1 MAPASSDQFGAKAP
15 GDAHQDFLLLDRS
28 LILEL
33 IPAAAIVYR
42 RTDDRIL
49 SANEK
54 FFDLT
59 AYQPEALNELSL
71 LSLIPGNPDTNPTG
85 DQSRPVRLQIA
96 SGDLILATLRILPLS
111 LTNQVVVL
119 TFSPPNSEFEIRRDL
134 LEQEYRFDNFSL
146 LTTLGCQNNAQA
158 VFQTAEQILQ
168 RMLNP
173 KLILSYRLKP
183 RDKNNLKRN
192 ESPSHF
198 AVAFPDEIPLSML
211 GNTPSMQL
219 WKLTREPQ
227 NLLHETA
234 LMEGYHYLLTLPLSN
249 NGTPQ
254 GLLVAAGEPP
264 YPDDDTLRYLAL
276 MSAHAASAIQGLNS
290 LESAQRTLT
299 NIRHVV
305 QIQHAIT
312 DNLEEGVIILTPDL
326 RIAEM
331 NPAAEFLLG
340 YASKEVFRQKADMV
354 LIGNETLS
362 TLYKS
367 AQEGISTLVGNN
379 FSLNN
384 RSGGSFMA
392 QVLCIPV
399 VEKEKVRS
407 IVLILRDVSQT
418 EQIRAHSQQLEQR
431 AFLGEVSAIF
441 AHEVKNPINSISTGL
456 QLMGMMMKPE
466 DPHFDL
472 VSRLQ
477 NDCLRLTHL
486 MDSTLTFSKPV
497 EYNFAP
503 LDLASLIN
511 SILDRWAPRMVR
523 LNISYNLEQQPA
535 NPMVL
540 ADARA
545 IEQVFVNLIS
555 NAIQAMENEGGSLN
569 IKIHPVVPE
578 TNPPQ
583 YEVIVADSGPGIPEE
598 LVTHIFEPFLTTKSR
613 GTGLGLAISRRI
625 ITAHKGNIFVESF
638 PGGTMFHV
646 LLLKAL

>member
-1 MAPASSDQFGAKAP
+1 MVPAPLDQHGTKSPADSHK
-15 GDAHQDFLLLDRS
+15 DFTLLDRS

-33 IPAAAIVYR
+33 IPAAALVYR
-42 RTDDRIL
+42 RTDDKIL
-49 SANEK
+49 SANRK

-59 AYQPEALNELSL
+59 AFTPDALQELSL
-71 LSLIPGNPDTNPTG
+71 FSLIPGDPDTNPTG

-96 SGDLILATLRILPLS
+96 TGDLILATMRILPIS

-119 TFSPPNSEFEIRRDL
+119 TFSPPDSEFEIRRDL

-146 LTTLGCQNNAQA
+146 LTTLGSQNSSQA
-158 VFQTAEQILQ
+158 VFQTASQILH

-173 KLILSYRLKP
+173 RLIVSYHVNP
-183 RDKNNLKRN
+183 RNHRQLQRN
-192 ESPSHF
+192 YSSTLIE
-198 AVAFPDEIPLSML
+198 AFPANLDVELLDHM
-211 GNTPSMQL
+211 PSLQL

-227 NLLHETA
+227 NELQETA
-234 LMEGYHYLLTLPLSN
+234 LMEGFHYLLTLPLLHN
-249 NGTPQ
+249 NSLQ
-254 GLLVAAGEPP
+254 GLILAAGETP
-264 YPDDDTLRYLAL
+264 YPDDDTLRYLTL

-340 YASKEVFRQKADMV
+340 YASKEVFRQKAEMV

-367 AQEGISTLVGNN
+367 AQQGISTLVGNN

-399 VEKEKVRS
+399 VEKDIVRS

-456 QLMGMMMKPE
+456 QLMGLTMQS
-466 DPHFDL
+466 DNPHSDL

-511 SILDRWAPRMVR
+511 SILERWAPRMVR
-523 LNISYNLEQQPA
+523 LNISYNVEQQPA

-569 IKIHPVVPE
+569 IKIHPVSPE

-583 YEVIVADSGPGIPEE
+583 YEIIVADSGPGIPEDIIKH
-598 LVTHIFEPFLTTKSR
+598 VFEPFLTTKAK

-625 ITAHKGNIFVESF
+625 VTAHRGNIFVESF

-646 LLLKAL
+646 LLLKAT

>member
-1 MAPASSDQFGAKAP
+1 MVPVSLDQQNKKSP
-15 GDAHQDFLLLDRS
+15 GESHQDFSLLDRS

-33 IPAAAIVYR
+33 IPAAALVYR
-42 RTDDRIL
+42 RTDDQIL
-49 SANEK
+49 SANRK

-59 AYQPEALNELSL
+59 AFSL
-71 LSLIPGNPDTNPTG
+71 DTLKESSLHTLIPGDPDTNPTG
-85 DQSRPVRLQIA
+85 EQSRPVRLQIA
-96 SGDLILATLRILPLS
+96 SGDLILANMRILPIS

-119 TFSPPNSEFEIRRDL
+119 TFSPPDSEFEIRRDL

-146 LTTLGCQNNAQA
+146 LTTLGSQNSSQA
-158 VFQTAEQILQ
+158 VFQTASQILQ
-168 RMLNP
+168 RMLSP
-173 KLILSYRLKP
+173 GLILAYRINP
-183 RDKNNLKRN
+183 RDENQLQLLSATAQT
-192 ESPSHF
+192 E
-198 AVAFPDEIPLSML
+198 AFPSTLDIGLLES
-211 GNTPSMQL
+211 TPSLHL
-219 WKLTREPQ
+219 WKLQREPQ
-227 NLLHETA
+227 NQLQEIA
-234 LMEGYHYLLTLPLSN
+234 LMEGYHYLLTLPLLHN
-249 NGTPQ
+249 NSPQ
-254 GLLVAAGEPP
+254 GLMLAAGETP

-290 LESAQRTLT
+290 LESAQRTLN

-340 YASKEVFRQKADMV
+340 YSGKEVFRQKAEMV

-367 AQEGISTLVGNN
+367 AQQGISTLVGNN

-399 VEKEKVRS
+399 VEKDKVRS
-407 IVLILRDVSQT
+407 IVLILRDISQT

-456 QLMGMMMKPE
+456 QLMGLTMKPD
-466 DPHFDL
+466 DPHADL
-472 VSRLQ
+472 ISRLQ

-486 MDSTLTFSKPV
+486 MDSTLTFSKPM

-511 SILDRWAPRMVR
+511 SILDRWAPRMYR

-535 NPMVL
+535 KPMVL

-555 NAIQAMENEGGSLN
+555 NAIQAMETDGGSLN
-569 IKIHPVVPE
+569 IKIHPVSPE
-578 TNPPQ
+578 ANPPQ
-583 YEVIVADSGPGIPEE
+583 YEIIVADSGPGIPED
-598 LVTHIFEPFLTTKSR
+598 LIKHVFEPFLTTKAK

-625 ITAHKGNIFVESF
+625 VTAHKGNIFVESF

-646 LLLKAL
+646 LLLKAT

>member
-1 MAPASSDQFGAKAP
+1 MVPVSLDQYSTKPP
-15 GDAHQDFLLLDRS
+15 GDSHPDFSLLDRS

-33 IPAAAIVYR
+33 IPAAALVYR

-49 SANEK
+49 SANRK

-59 AYQPEALNELSL
+59 GFTASVLAELSL
-71 LSLIPGNPDTNPTG
+71 RTLIPGDPDTNPTG
-85 DQSRPVRLQIA
+85 EQSRPVRLQIA
-96 SGDLILATLRILPLS
+96 SGDLILATMRILS
-111 LTNQVVVL
+111 ISVTNQVVVL
-119 TFSPPNSEFEIRRDL
+119 SFSPPGSETEIRRDL

-146 LTTLGCQNNAQA
+146 LTTLGNQNSSQA
-158 VFQTAEQILQ
+158 VLQTATQILQ
-168 RMLNP
+168 RMLSP
-173 KLILSYRLKP
+173 KLIISYRVNP
-183 RDKNNLKRN
+183 RN
-192 ESPSHF
+192 EKQLQLHAASSHNE
-198 AVAFPDEIPLSML
+198 AFPSVLELEML
-211 GNTPSMQL
+211 EGLPAVQL
-219 WKLTREPQ
+219 WKLTRPPQ
-227 NLLHETA
+227 NTLQEIA
-234 LMEGYHYLLTLPLSN
+234 LMEGYHYLLTLPLCHN
-249 NGTPQ
+249 NSAQ
-254 GLLVAAGEPP
+254 GLMLAAGETP
-264 YPDDDTLRYLAL
+264 YPDDDTLRYLTL
-276 MSAHAASAIQGLNS
+276 MSAHAASSIQGLNS

-340 YASKEVFRQKADMV
+340 YASKEVFRQKAEMV

-362 TLYKS
+362 TLYNS
-367 AQEGISTLVGNN
+367 AREGFSTLVGNN
-379 FSLNN
+379 LSLNH

-456 QLMGMMMKPE
+456 QLMGLTMKPD
-466 DPHFDL
+466 DPHADL

-497 EYNFAP
+497 EYNLAP

-511 SILDRWAPRMVR
+511 SILERWAPRMYH
-523 LNISYNLEQQPA
+523 LNISYNLEQQPDK
-535 NPMVL
+535 PMVM

-555 NAIQAMENEGGSLN
+555 NAIQAMESEGGSLN
-569 IKIHPVVPE
+569 IKIHPVSPE

-583 YEVIVADSGPGIPEE
+583 YEIIVADSGAGIPEDIIK
-598 LVTHIFEPFLTTKSR
+598 HIFEPFLTTKAK

-625 ITAHKGNIFVESF
+625 VTAHKGNIYVESF

-646 LLLKAL
+646 LLLKAK

>member
-1 MAPASSDQFGAKAP
+1 MVPASLDQQNKKSP
-15 GDAHQDFLLLDRS
+15 GDSHQDFSLLDRS

-33 IPAAAIVYR
+33 IPAAALVYR
-42 RTDDRIL
+42 RTDDQIL
-49 SANEK
+49 SANRK

-59 AYQPEALNELSL
+59 AFTLDALQELSL
-71 LSLIPGNPDTNPTG
+71 NTLIPGDPDTNPTG
-85 DQSRPVRLQIA
+85 EQSRPVRLQIA
-96 SGDLILATLRILPLS
+96 SGDLILANMRILPIS

-119 TFSPPNSEFEIRRDL
+119 TFSPPDSEFEIRRDL

-146 LTTLGCQNNAQA
+146 LTTLGSQNSSQA
-158 VFQTAEQILQ
+158 VFQTASQILQ
-168 RMLNP
+168 RMLSP
-173 KLILSYRLKP
+173 RLILAYRVNP
-183 RDKNNLKRN
+183 RDEKQLQLLSASAQT
-192 ESPSHF
+192 E
-198 AVAFPDEIPLSML
+198 AFPSTLDIGLLES
-211 GNTPSMQL
+211 TPSLHL
-219 WKLTREPQ
+219 WKLQREPQ
-227 NLLHETA
+227 NQLQEIA
-234 LMEGYHYLLTLPLSN
+234 LMEGYHYLLTLPLLHN
-249 NGTPQ
+249 NSPQ
-254 GLLVAAGEPP
+254 GLMLAASETP

-290 LESAQRTLT
+290 LESAQRTLN

-340 YASKEVFRQKADMV
+340 YSGKEVFRQKAEMV

-367 AQEGISTLVGNN
+367 AQQGISTLVGNN

-399 VEKEKVRS
+399 VEKDKVRS
-407 IVLILRDVSQT
+407 IVLILRDISQT

-456 QLMGMMMKPE
+456 QLMGLTMKPD
-466 DPHFDL
+466 DPHADL
-472 VSRLQ
+472 ISRLQ

-511 SILDRWAPRMVR
+511 SILERWAPRMYR

-540 ADARA
+540 ADGRA

-555 NAIQAMENEGGSLN
+555 NAIQAMETDGGSLN
-569 IKIHPVVPE
+569 IKIHPVSPE

-583 YEVIVADSGPGIPEE
+583 YEIIVADSGPGIPED
-598 LVTHIFEPFLTTKSR
+598 LIKHVFEPFLTTKAK

-625 ITAHKGNIFVESF
+625 ITAHKGNIYVESF

-646 LLLKAL
+646 LLLKAT

>member
-1 MAPASSDQFGAKAP
+1 MVSVSLDQQNTKTP
-15 GDAHQDFLLLDRS
+15 GDSHQDFSLLERS

-33 IPAAAIVYR
+33 IPAAALVYR
-42 RTDDRIL
+42 RTDDQIL
-49 SANEK
+49 SANRK

-59 AYQPEALNELSL
+59 AFTLDALQDLSL
-71 LSLIPGNPDTNPTG
+71 NTLIPGDPDTNPTG
-85 DQSRPVRLQIA
+85 EQSRPVRLQIA
-96 SGDLILATLRILPLS
+96 SGDLILANMRILSIS

-119 TFSPPNSEFEIRRDL
+119 TFSPPDSEFEIRRDL

-146 LTTLGCQNNAQA
+146 LTTLGSQNSSQA
-158 VFQTAEQILQ
+158 VFETASQILQ
-168 RMLNP
+168 RMLSP
-173 KLILSYRLKP
+173 GLILAYRINP
-183 RDKNNLKRN
+183 RDEKQLQLL
-192 ESPSHF
+192 SPSPQPE
-198 AVAFPDEIPLSML
+198 AFPSTLDIGLLES
-211 GNTPSMQL
+211 TPSLNL
-219 WKLTREPQ
+219 WKLKREPQ
-227 NLLHETA
+227 NQLQEIA
-234 LMEGYHYLLTLPLSN
+234 LMEGYHYLLTLPLLHN
-249 NGTPQ
+249 NSPQ
-254 GLLVAAGEPP
+254 GLMLAAGESP

-290 LESAQRTLT
+290 LESAQRTLN

-326 RIAEM
+326 CIAEM

-340 YASKEVFRQKADMV
+340 YASKEVFRQKAEMV

-367 AQEGISTLVGNN
+367 AQQGISTLVGNN
-379 FSLNN
+379 FRLNN
-384 RSGGSFMA
+384 RSGDSFMA

-407 IVLILRDVSQT
+407 IVLILRDISQT

-456 QLMGMMMKPE
+456 QLMGLTMKPD
-466 DPHFDL
+466 DPHANL
-472 VSRLQ
+472 VTRLQ

-503 LDLASLIN
+503 VDLASLIN
-511 SILDRWAPRMVR
+511 SILERWAPRMYR
-523 LNISYNLEQQPA
+523 LNISYNLEQQPVK
-535 NPMVL
+535 PMVL

-555 NAIQAMENEGGSLN
+555 NALQAMETDGGSLN
-569 IKIHPVVPE
+569 IKIHPVSPE
-578 TNPPQ
+578 ANPPQ
-583 YEVIVADSGPGIPEE
+583 YEIIVADSGPGIPED
-598 LVTHIFEPFLTTKSR
+598 LIKHVFEPFLTTKAK

-625 ITAHKGNIFVESF
+625 ITAHKGNIYVESF

-646 LLLKAL
+646 LLLKAT

>member
-1 MAPASSDQFGAKAP
+1 MVPVSSDQYSPKSP
-15 GDAHQDFLLLDRS
+15 GDSHQDFTLLDRS
-28 LILEL
+28 LILEM
-33 IPAAAIVYR
+33 IPAAALVYR
-42 RTDDRIL
+42 RTNDKIL
-49 SANEK
+49 SANRK
-54 FFDLT
+54 FFELT
-59 AYQPEALNELSL
+59 SHTLGSLKELSL
-71 LSLIPGNPDTNPTG
+71 HSLIPGDPDTNPTG
-85 DQSRPVRLQIA
+85 EQSRPVRLQIA
-96 SGDLILATLRILPLS
+96 SGDLILATMRILPIS

-119 TFSPPNSEFEIRRDL
+119 TFSPPDSEFEIRRDL
-134 LEQEYRFDNFSL
+134 LEQEYRFDNYSL
-146 LTTLGCQNNAQA
+146 LTTLGSQNSSQA
-158 VFQTAEQILQ
+158 VFQTANQILL

-173 KLILSYRLKP
+173 KLILSYRLDP
-183 RDKNNLKRN
+183 RN
-192 ESPSHF
+192 EKQLQRNNSTTL
-198 AVAFPDEIPLSML
+198 AEAFPASLDVEPLANMHSL
-211 GNTPSMQL
+211 QL

-227 NLLHETA
+227 NSLQETA
-234 LMEGYHYLLTLPLSN
+234 LMQGYHYLLTLPFLH
-249 NGTPQ
+249 NGALQ
-254 GLLVAAGEPP
+254 GLMLAAGEAP

-340 YASKEVFRQKADMV
+340 YASKEVFRQKAEMV

-367 AQEGISTLVGNN
+367 AQQGISTLVGNN
-379 FSLNN
+379 LSLNN

-399 VEKEKVRS
+399 VEKDKVRS

-456 QLMGMMMKPE
+456 QLMGLTMSPD
-466 DPHFDL
+466 DPNADL

-503 LDLASLIN
+503 VELAILIN
-511 SILDRWAPRMVR
+511 SILERWAPRMYR
-523 LNISYNLEQQPA
+523 LNISYNLEQQPT
-535 NPMVL
+535 NPLVL

-555 NAIQAMENEGGSLN
+555 NAIQAMENDGGSLN
-569 IKIHPVVPE
+569 IKIHPVSPE

-583 YEVIVADSGPGIPEE
+583 YEIIVADSGPGIPEDIIKH
-598 LVTHIFEPFLTTKSR
+598 VFEPFLTTKAK

-625 ITAHKGNIFVESF
+625 VTAHKGNIYVESF

-646 LLLKAL
+646 LLLKAI

>member
-1 MAPASSDQFGAKAP
+1 MVPASLDQQSTKSP
-15 GDAHQDFLLLDRS
+15 GDSHPDFSLLDRS

-33 IPAAAIVYR
+33 IPAAALVYR
-42 RTDDRIL
+42 RTDDQIL
-49 SANEK
+49 SANRK

-59 AYQPEALNELSL
+59 AFTHDTLKELSL
-71 LSLIPGNPDTNPTG
+71 NTLIPGDPDTNPTG
-85 DQSRPVRLQIA
+85 EQSRPVRLQIA
-96 SGDLILATLRILPLS
+96 SGDLILANMRILPIS

-119 TFSPPNSEFEIRRDL
+119 TFSPPDSEFEIRRDL

-146 LTTLGCQNNAQA
+146 LTTLGSQNSSQA
-158 VFQTAEQILQ
+158 VFQTASQILQ
-168 RMLNP
+168 RMLSP
-173 KLILSYRLKP
+173 KLILAYRLNP
-183 RDKNNLKRN
+183 RNDKQLQLLSA
-192 ESPSHF
+192 SPQTE
-198 AVAFPDEIPLSML
+198 AFPANLEVELIE
-211 GNTPSMQL
+211 NTPSLHL
-219 WKLTREPQ
+219 WKLQREPQ
-227 NLLHETA
+227 NQLQEIA
-234 LMEGYHYLLTLPLSN
+234 LMQGYHYLLTLPLLHN
-249 NGTPQ
+249 NSPQ
-254 GLLVAAGEPP
+254 GLMLAAGETP

-276 MSAHAASAIQGLNS
+276 MSAHTASAIQGLNS
-290 LESAQRTLT
+290 LESAQRTLN

-367 AQEGISTLVGNN
+367 AQQGISTLVGNN

-407 IVLILRDVSQT
+407 IVLILRDISQT

-456 QLMGMMMKPE
+456 QLMSLTME
-466 DPHFDL
+466 SDDPHADL

-511 SILDRWAPRMVR
+511 SILERWAPRMVR
-523 LNISYNLEQQPA
+523 LNISYNLEQQPEK
-535 NPMVL
+535 PMVM
-540 ADARA
+540 ADPRA

-569 IKIHPVVPE
+569 IKIHAAQPE

-583 YEVIVADSGPGIPEE
+583 YEIIVADSGPGIPED
-598 LVTHIFEPFLTTKSR
+598 LIKHVFEPFLTTKAN

-625 ITAHKGNIFVESF
+625 VTAHKGNIYVESF

-646 LLLKAL
+646 LLLKAT

>member
-1 MAPASSDQFGAKAP
+1 MVPASLDQHTPKSP
-15 GDAHQDFLLLDRS
+15 GDSHQDFTLLDRS

-33 IPAAAIVYR
+33 IPAAALVYR
-42 RTDDRIL
+42 RTDDKIL
-49 SANEK
+49 SANRK
-54 FFDLT
+54 FYDLT
-59 AYQPEALNELSL
+59 AFTADTLKEISL
-71 LSLIPGNPDTNPTG
+71 YTLIPGDPDTNPTG

-96 SGDLILATLRILPLS
+96 SGDLILATMRILSIS

-119 TFSPPNSEFEIRRDL
+119 TFSPPDSEFEIRRDL

-146 LTTLGCQNNAQA
+146 LTTLGSQNSSQA
-158 VFQTAEQILQ
+158 VFQTANQILQ

-173 KLILSYRLKP
+173 KLIISYRVNP
-183 RDKNNLKRN
+183 RDEKQLQRN
-192 ESPSHF
+192 SSSSQ
-198 AVAFPDEIPLSML
+198 ADAFPDKLDIGLLENMSTL
-211 GNTPSMQL
+211 QL

-227 NLLHETA
+227 NVLQESA
-234 LMEGYHYLLTLPLSN
+234 LMEGYHYLLTLPLLHN
-249 NGTPQ
+249 NSPQ
-254 GLLVAAGEPP
+254 GLLVAAGEAP

-362 TLYKS
+362 ALYKS
-367 AQEGISTLVGNN
+367 AQQGISTLVGNN

-456 QLMGMMMKPE
+456 QLMGLTMKPD
-466 DPHFDL
+466 DPHADL

-486 MDSTLTFSKPV
+486 MDSTLTFPNQS
-497 EYNFAP
+497 NT
-503 LDLASLIN
+503 
-511 SILDRWAPRMVR
+511 ILLR
-523 LNISYNLEQQPA
+523 LTS
-535 NPMVL
+535 
-540 ADARA
+540 
-545 IEQVFVNLIS
+545 
-555 NAIQAMENEGGSLN
+555 QA
-569 IKIHPVVPE
+569 
-578 TNPPQ
+578 
-583 YEVIVADSGPGIPEE
+583 
-598 LVTHIFEPFLTTKSR
+598 
-613 GTGLGLAISRRI
+613 
-625 ITAHKGNIFVESF
+625 
-638 PGGTMFHV
+638 
-646 LLLKAL
+646 

>member
-1 MAPASSDQFGAKAP
+1 
-15 GDAHQDFLLLDRS
+15 
-28 LILEL
+28 
-33 IPAAAIVYR
+33 
-42 RTDDRIL
+42 
-49 SANEK
+49 
-54 FFDLT
+54 
-59 AYQPEALNELSL
+59 
-71 LSLIPGNPDTNPTG
+71 
-85 DQSRPVRLQIA
+85 
-96 SGDLILATLRILPLS
+96 
-111 LTNQVVVL
+111 
-119 TFSPPNSEFEIRRDL
+119 
-134 LEQEYRFDNFSL
+134 
-146 LTTLGCQNNAQA
+146 
-158 VFQTAEQILQ
+158 
-168 RMLNP
+168 MLNP

-198 AVAFPDEIPLSML
+198 AVAFPEEIALDML

-456 QLMGMMMKPE
+456 QLMGMNCKPE

>member
-1 MAPASSDQFGAKAP
+1 MVPVSLDQFGARPP
-15 GDAHQDFLLLDRS
+15 GDSHQDFTLLDRS
-28 LILEL
+28 LILDL
-33 IPAAAIVYR
+33 IPAAALVYR
-42 RTDDRIL
+42 RTDDQIL
-49 SANEK
+49 SANRK

-59 AYQPEALNELSL
+59 GFSFDALRELSL
-71 LSLIPGNPDTNPTG
+71 NTLIPGDPDTNPTG

-96 SGDLILATLRILPLS
+96 SGDLILATMRILSIS

-119 TFSPPNSEFEIRRDL
+119 SFSPPGSELEIRRDL

-146 LTTLGCQNNAQA
+146 LTTLGSQNSSQA
-158 VFQTAEQILQ
+158 VFQTASQILQ
-168 RMLNP
+168 RMLSP
-173 KLILSYRLKP
+173 RLIASYRVNP
-183 RDKNNLKRN
+183 RNDQQLQLFAP
-192 ESPSHF
+192 SPQ
-198 AVAFPDEIPLSML
+198 AEVFPATLETKLLENMPGL
-211 GNTPSMQL
+211 QL
-219 WKLTREPQ
+219 WKLPREAQ
-227 NLLHETA
+227 NPLQEIA
-234 LMEGYHYLLTLPLSN
+234 LMEGYHYLLTLPFLHNSSV
-249 NGTPQ
+249 Q
-254 GLLVAAGEPP
+254 GLMLAAGETPF
-264 YPDDDTLRYLAL
+264 PDDETLRYLAL

-367 AQEGISTLVGNN
+367 AQQGISTLVGNN

-456 QLMGMMMKPE
+456 QLMGLTMKPD
-466 DPHFDL
+466 DPHADL

-477 NDCLRLTHL
+477 NDCLRLTRL

-497 EYNFAP
+497 EYNFVP

-511 SILDRWAPRMVR
+511 SILDRWAPRMYR
-523 LNISYNLEQQPA
+523 LNISYNLEQQPEK
-535 NPMVL
+535 PMVM
-540 ADARA
+540 ADPRA

-555 NAIQAMENEGGSLN
+555 NAIQAMETEGGSLN
-569 IKIHPVVPE
+569 IKIHPAQPE

-583 YEVIVADSGPGIPEE
+583 YEIIVADSGPGIPED
-598 LVTHIFEPFLTTKSR
+598 LIKHVFEPFLTTKAK

-625 ITAHKGNIFVESF
+625 VTAHKGNIYVESF

-646 LLLKAL
+646 LLLKAI

>member
-1 MAPASSDQFGAKAP
+1 MVPVTLDQHGSRSSADS
-15 GDAHQDFLLLDRS
+15 HQDFALLDRS

-33 IPAAAIVYR
+33 IPAAALVYR
-42 RTDDRIL
+42 RTDNKIL
-49 SANEK
+49 SANRK

-59 AYQPEALNELSL
+59 SYTFDALRELSL
-71 LSLIPGNPDTNPTG
+71 FSLIPGDPDTNPTG

-96 SGDLILATLRILPLS
+96 SGDLILATMRILPIS

-119 TFSPPNSEFEIRRDL
+119 TFSPPDSELEIRRDL

-146 LTTLGCQNNAQA
+146 LTTLGNQNSSQA
-158 VFQTAEQILQ
+158 VFQTANQIMQ

-173 KLILSYRLKP
+173 KLILSYRLNP
-183 RDKNNLKRN
+183 RDELQLQRN
-192 ESPSHF
+192 ASSPL
-198 AVAFPDEIPLSML
+198 AEAFPATLEIGLL
-211 GNTPSMQL
+211 ERLPSLQL

-227 NLLHETA
+227 NALQETA
-234 LMEGYHYLLTLPLSN
+234 LMEGYHYLLTLPLN
-249 NGTPQ
+249 HNGSPQ
-254 GLLVAAGEPP
+254 GLMIAAGEAP
-264 YPDDDTLRYLAL
+264 YPDDETLRYLAL

-362 TLYKS
+362 ALYKS
-367 AQEGISTLVGNN
+367 AQQGISTLVGNN
-379 FSLNN
+379 LSLNN

-399 VEKEKVRS
+399 VEKDKVRS

-418 EQIRAHSQQLEQR
+418 EQIRAHTQQLEQR

-456 QLMGMMMKPE
+456 QLMGLTMQPD
-466 DPHFDL
+466 DPHAGL

-511 SILDRWAPRMVR
+511 SILERWAPRMVR

-555 NAIQAMENEGGSLN
+555 NAIQAMENDGGSLN
-569 IKIHPVVPE
+569 IKIHPVSPE
-578 TNPPQ
+578 TDPPQ
-583 YEVIVADSGPGIPEE
+583 YEIIVADSGPGIPDDI
-598 LVTHIFEPFLTTKSR
+598 VQHVFEPFLTTKAK

-625 ITAHKGNIFVESF
+625 VTAHKGNIFVESF

-646 LLLKAL
+646 FLLKAI

>member
-1 MAPASSDQFGAKAP
+1 MVPAALDQHNSRSQ
-15 GDAHQDFLLLDRS
+15 GDSHQDFTLLDRS
-28 LILEL
+28 LILEML
-33 IPAAAIVYR
+33 PAAALVYR
-42 RTDDRIL
+42 RTDDKIL
-49 SANEK
+49 SANRK

-59 AYQPEALNELSL
+59 AYTLDILKELSL
-71 LSLIPGNPDTNPTG
+71 YSLIPGDPDTNPTG

-96 SGDLILATLRILPLS
+96 SGDLILATMRILPIS

-119 TFSPPNSEFEIRRDL
+119 TFSPPDSELEIRRDL

-146 LTTLGCQNNAQA
+146 LTTLGSQNSSQA
-158 VFQTAEQILQ
+158 VFQTANQIMQ

-173 KLILSYRLKP
+173 KLILSYRINP
-183 RDKNNLKRN
+183 RDEKKLQRNNA
-192 ESPSHF
+192 SPLTE
-198 AVAFPDEIPLSML
+198 AFPASLEIDLLENLPALH
-211 GNTPSMQL
+211 L

-227 NLLHETA
+227 NALQETA
-234 LMEGYHYLLTLPLSN
+234 LMEGYHYLLTLPLHH
-249 NGTPQ
+249 NGAPQ
-254 GLLVAAGEPP
+254 GLILAAGESP

-367 AQEGISTLVGNN
+367 AQQGISTLVGNN

-456 QLMGMMMKPE
+456 QLMGLTMKSD
-466 DPHFDL
+466 DPHADL

-503 LDLASLIN
+503 LDLASLIY

-545 IEQVFVNLIS
+545 IEQVFVNLVS
-555 NAIQAMENEGGSLN
+555 NAIEAMENEGGSLN
-569 IKIHPVVPE
+569 IKIHPVSPE
-578 TNPPQ
+578 ANPPQ
-583 YEVIVADSGPGIPEE
+583 YEIIVADSGPGIPED
-598 LVTHIFEPFLTTKSR
+598 TIKHIFEPFLTTKAK

-625 ITAHKGNIFVESF
+625 VTAHKGNIFVESF

-646 LLLKAL
+646 LLLKAT

>member
-1 MAPASSDQFGAKAP
+1 MVPASLDKQNTKSP
-15 GDAHQDFLLLDRS
+15 GDSHRDFSLLDRS

-33 IPAAAIVYR
+33 IPAAALVYR
-42 RTDDRIL
+42 RTDDQIL
-49 SANEK
+49 SANRK

-59 AYQPEALNELSL
+59 AFTLGALKELSL
-71 LSLIPGNPDTNPTG
+71 NTLIPGDPDTNPTG
-85 DQSRPVRLQIA
+85 EQSRPVRLQIA
-96 SGDLILATLRILPLS
+96 SGDLILANMRILPIS

-119 TFSPPNSEFEIRRDL
+119 TFSPPDSEFEIRRDL

-146 LTTLGCQNNAQA
+146 LTTLGSQNSSQA
-158 VFQTAEQILQ
+158 VFQTACQILQ
-168 RMLNP
+168 RMLSP
-173 KLILSYRLKP
+173 RLILAYRINP
-183 RDKNNLKRN
+183 RDEKQLQLLSASTQT
-192 ESPSHF
+192 E
-198 AVAFPDEIPLSML
+198 AFPSTLDIGLLEI
-211 GNTPSMQL
+211 TPSLHL
-219 WKLTREPQ
+219 WKLQREPQ
-227 NLLHETA
+227 NQLQDIA
-234 LMEGYHYLLTLPLSN
+234 LMEGYHYLLTLPLLHN
-249 NGTPQ
+249 NSPQ
-254 GLLVAAGEPP
+254 GLMLAAGETP

-276 MSAHAASAIQGLNS
+276 MSAHTASAIQGLNS
-290 LESAQRTLT
+290 LESAQRTLN

-340 YASKEVFRQKADMV
+340 YSGKEVFRQKAEMV

-367 AQEGISTLVGNN
+367 AQQGISTLVGNN

-399 VEKEKVRS
+399 VEKDKVRS
-407 IVLILRDVSQT
+407 IVLILRDISQT

-456 QLMGMMMKPE
+456 QLMGLTMKPD
-466 DPHFDL
+466 DPHADL
-472 VSRLQ
+472 ISRLQ

-503 LDLASLIN
+503 VDLAILIN
-511 SILDRWAPRMVR
+511 SILDRWAPRMYR

-555 NAIQAMENEGGSLN
+555 NAIQAMETDGGSLN
-569 IKIHPVVPE
+569 IKIHPVLPE
-578 TNPPQ
+578 ANPPQ
-583 YEVIVADSGPGIPEE
+583 YEIIVADSGPGIPED
-598 LVTHIFEPFLTTKSR
+598 LIKHVFEPFLTTKAK

-646 LLLKAL
+646 LLLKAT

>member
-1 MAPASSDQFGAKAP
+1 MAPVSLDQHSAKKP
-15 GDAHQDFLLLDRS
+15 GDSHQDFTLLDRS

-33 IPAAAIVYR
+33 IPAAALVYR
-42 RTDDRIL
+42 RTDDQIL
-49 SANEK
+49 SANRK

-59 AYQPEALNELSL
+59 GFTLDAIRELSL
-71 LSLIPGNPDTNPTG
+71 NTLVPGDPDTNPTG

-96 SGDLILATLRILPLS
+96 SGDLILATMRILSIS

-119 TFSPPNSEFEIRRDL
+119 TFSPPGSELEIRRDL

-146 LTTLGCQNNAQA
+146 LTTLGSQNSSQA
-158 VFQTAEQILQ
+158 VFQTASQILH
-168 RMLNP
+168 RMLSP
-173 KLILSYRLKP
+173 KLIISYRVNL
-183 RDKNNLKRN
+183 RDEKQLLLHT
-192 ESPSHF
+192 STPQTD
-198 AVAFPDEIPLSML
+198 AFPSSLDVELLEGLPAL
-211 GNTPSMQL
+211 QL
-219 WKLTREPQ
+219 WKLTRQPQ
-227 NLLHETA
+227 NALQEIA
-234 LMEGYHYLLTLPLSN
+234 LMEGYHYLLTLPLYHN
-249 NGTPQ
+249 NTTQ
-254 GLLVAAGEPP
+254 GLMLAAGETP
-264 YPDDDTLRYLAL
+264 YPDDETLRYLAL

-340 YASKEVFRQKADMV
+340 YASKEVFRQKAEMV

-367 AQEGISTLVGNN
+367 AQQGISTLVGNN

-456 QLMGMMMKPE
+456 QLMGLTMKAD
-466 DPHFDL
+466 DPHADL

-503 LDLASLIN
+503 VDLASLIN
-511 SILDRWAPRMVR
+511 SILERWAPRMYR
-523 LNISYNLEQQPA
+523 LNISYNLEQQPDK
-535 NPMVL
+535 PMVM

-569 IKIHPVVPE
+569 IKIHPAQPD

-583 YEVIVADSGPGIPEE
+583 YEIIVADSGPGIQEE
-598 LVTHIFEPFLTTKSR
+598 LIKHVFEPFLTTKAK

-625 ITAHKGNIFVESF
+625 VTAHKGNIYVESF
-638 PGGTMFHV
+638 PGGTMFHI
-646 LLLKAL
+646 LLLKAT

>member
-1 MAPASSDQFGAKAP
+1 MVPASLDQHSAKTP
-15 GDAHQDFLLLDRS
+15 GDFHQDFTLLDRS

-33 IPAAAIVYR
+33 IPAAALVYR
-42 RTDDRIL
+42 RMDDKIL
-49 SANEK
+49 SANRK

-59 AYQPEALNELSL
+59 GFSFDALKELSL
-71 LSLIPGNPDTNPTG
+71 YTLIPGDPDTNPTG
-85 DQSRPVRLQIA
+85 DQSRPVRMQIA
-96 SGDLILATLRILPLS
+96 SGDMILATMRILSIS

-119 TFSPPNSEFEIRRDL
+119 TFSPPGSELDIRRDL

-146 LTTLGCQNNAQA
+146 LTTLGSQYSSQA
-158 VFQTAEQILQ
+158 VFQTAGQILH
-168 RMLNP
+168 RMLSP
-173 KLILSYRLKP
+173 RLIISYRVNP
-183 RDKNNLKRN
+183 RDEKQLQLHTS
-192 ESPSHF
+192 SPQTE
-198 AVAFPDEIPLSML
+198 AFPPNLDVELLDGMPAL
-211 GNTPSMQL
+211 QL
-219 WKLTREPQ
+219 WKLTRQPQ
-227 NLLHETA
+227 NALQEIA
-234 LMEGYHYLLTLPLSN
+234 LMEGYHYLLTLPLYHN
-249 NGTPQ
+249 NTTQ
-254 GLLVAAGEPP
+254 GLMLAAGETPH
-264 YPDDDTLRYLAL
+264 PDDDTLRYLAL

-299 NIRHVV
+299 NVRHVV

-367 AQEGISTLVGNN
+367 AQQGISTLVGNN
-379 FSLNN
+379 LSLNN

-399 VEKEKVRS
+399 VEKVKVRS

-456 QLMGMMMKPE
+456 QLMGLTMKPD
-466 DPHFDL
+466 DPYADL

-503 LDLASLIN
+503 VDLASLIN
-511 SILDRWAPRMVR
+511 SILERWAPRMYR
-523 LNISYNLEQQPA
+523 LNISYNLEQQPDK
-535 NPMVL
+535 PMVM

-569 IKIHPVVPE
+569 IKIRPAQPE

-583 YEVIVADSGPGIPEE
+583 YEIIVADSGPGIPED
-598 LVTHIFEPFLTTKSR
+598 LIKHVFEPFLTTKAK

-625 ITAHKGNIFVESF
+625 VTAHKGNIYVESF

-646 LLLKAL
+646 LLLQAT

>member
-1 MAPASSDQFGAKAP
+1 MTPVTTDQYGSKPSGSAN
-15 GDAHQDFLLLDRS
+15 QDFAILDRS

-33 IPAAAIVYR
+33 ISAAAIVYR
-42 RTDDRIL
+42 RTDDKII
-49 SANEK
+49 SANRN
-54 FFDLT
+54 FYDLT
-59 AYQPEALNELSL
+59 GFTQEMLCELSL
-71 LSLIPGNPDTNPTG
+71 RALIPGELDTNPTG
-85 DQSRPVRLQIA
+85 DQSRPVRLQIS
-96 SGDLILATLRILPLS
+96 SGDLILATMRVLSIS
-111 LTNQVVVL
+111 LTNQIVVL
-119 TFSPPNSEFEIRRDL
+119 TFSPPDSEFEIRRDL

-146 LTTLGCQNNAQA
+146 LTTLGNQTSSQA
-158 VFQTAEQILQ
+158 VFQTAVQIVQ

-173 KLILSYRLKP
+173 NLILSYRINP
-183 RDKNNLKRN
+183 RN
-192 ESPSHF
+192 EKQLQLNPTSPQTD
-198 AVAFPDEIPLSML
+198 VFPSVIDRDLL
-211 GNTPSMQL
+211 QNLPSWQL
-219 WKLTREPQ
+219 WKLPKETQ
-227 NLLHETA
+227 NELQQSA
-234 LMEGYHYLLTLPLSN
+234 LMAGYHYLLTLPLYYN
-249 NGTPQ
+249 QALQ
-254 GLLVAAGEPP
+254 GLLLATGEAP
-264 YPDDDTLRYLAL
+264 YPDDETLRYLAL

-290 LESAQRTLT
+290 LESAQRTLN

-362 TLYKS
+362 ALYKS
-367 AQEGISTLVGNN
+367 AQQGISTLVGTN

-384 RSGGSFMA
+384 RSGSSFMA

-399 VEKEKVRS
+399 MEKDTVRS
-407 IVLILRDVSQT
+407 IVLILRDISQT

-456 QLMGMMMKPE
+456 QFLGLSMKPD
-466 DPHFDL
+466 DPQANL

-486 MDSTLTFSKPV
+486 MESTLTFSKPV
-497 EYNFAP
+497 EYNPAP
-503 LDLASLIN
+503 VDLAILIN
-511 SILDRWAPRMVR
+511 SILERWAPRMIK
-523 LNISYNLEQQPA
+523 LNISYNLEHQPD
-535 NPMVL
+535 NPLVM

-555 NAIQAMENEGGSLN
+555 NAIQAMETDGGSLN
-569 IKIHPVVPE
+569 VKIHPADPDIM
-578 TNPPQ
+578 PPQ
-583 YEVIVADSGPGIPEE
+583 YEVIVADSGPGIPDD
-598 LVTHIFEPFLTTKSR
+598 LVNHIFEPFLTTKSK

-625 ITAHKGNIFVESF
+625 VTAHKGNIYVESF

-646 LLLKAL
+646 LLLKAA

>member
-1 MAPASSDQFGAKAP
+1 M
-15 GDAHQDFLLLDRS
+15 LDRS

-33 IPAAAIVYR
+33 IPAAALVYR
-42 RTDDRIL
+42 RTDDKIL
-49 SANEK
+49 SANRK
-54 FFDLT
+54 FYDLT
-59 AYQPEALNELSL
+59 AFTADTLKEISL
-71 LSLIPGNPDTNPTG
+71 YTLIPGDPDTNPTG

-96 SGDLILATLRILPLS
+96 SGDLILATMRILPIS

-119 TFSPPNSEFEIRRDL
+119 TFSPPDSEFEIRRDL

-146 LTTLGCQNNAQA
+146 LTTLGSQNSSQA
-158 VFQTAEQILQ
+158 VFQTANQILQ

-173 KLILSYRLKP
+173 KLIISYRINP
-183 RDKNNLKRN
+183 RDEKQLQRN
-192 ESPSHF
+192 SSSSQPD
-198 AVAFPDEIPLSML
+198 AFPDKLDIDLLENMSTL
-211 GNTPSMQL
+211 QL

-227 NLLHETA
+227 NVLQESA
-234 LMEGYHYLLTLPLSN
+234 LMEGYHYLLTLPLLHN
-249 NGTPQ
+249 NSPQ
-254 GLLVAAGEPP
+254 GLLVAAGEAP

-290 LESAQRTLT
+290 LESAQRTLN

-362 TLYKS
+362 ALYKS
-367 AQEGISTLVGNN
+367 AQQGISTLVGNN

-399 VEKEKVRS
+399 VEKEKVHS

-456 QLMGMMMKPE
+456 QLMGLTMKPD
-466 DPHFDL
+466 DPHADL

-503 LDLASLIN
+503 VDLASLIN
-511 SILDRWAPRMVR
+511 SILERWAPRMYR

-535 NPMVL
+535 NPLVL

-569 IKIHPVVPE
+569 IKIHPVSPE

-583 YEVIVADSGPGIPEE
+583 YEIIVADSGAGIPED
-598 LVTHIFEPFLTTKSR
+598 LVKHVFEPFLTTKAN

-625 ITAHKGNIFVESF
+625 VMAHKGNIFVESF

-646 LLLKAL
+646 LLLKAT

>member
-1 MAPASSDQFGAKAP
+1 MAPATSDQFSIKMP
-15 GDAHQDFLLLDRS
+15 GDSHPDFTLLDRS

-33 IPAAAIVYR
+33 IPAAALVYL
-42 RTDDRIL
+42 RTDDKIL
-49 SANEK
+49 SANQK

-59 AYQPEALNELSL
+59 GYTPEALKELSL
-71 LSLIPGNPDTNPTG
+71 RTLVPGDPDTNPTG
-85 DQSRPVRLQIA
+85 EQSRPVRLQIA
-96 SGDLILATLRILPLS
+96 SGDLILASLRILSIS
-111 LTNQVVVL
+111 LTNQVVAL
-119 TFSPPNSEFEIRRDL
+119 TFSPPDSEFEIRRDL

-146 LTTLGCQNNAQA
+146 LTTLGNQTSSQA
-158 VFQTAEQILQ
+158 VFQTASQIMQ

-173 KLILSYRLKP
+173 QVILAYRVNP
-183 RDKNNLKRN
+183 RDEKQATLCTT
-192 ESPSHF
+192 SVQSTVFPSSISKELL
-198 AVAFPDEIPLSML
+198 DEMP
-211 GNTPSMQL
+211 TWQL
-219 WKLTREPQ
+219 WKLPREPQ
-227 NLLHETA
+227 NELQETA
-234 LMEGYHYLLTLPLSN
+234 LMEGYHYLLTLPLHYN
-249 NGTPQ
+249 DAPQ
-254 GLLVAAGEPP
+254 GMLLAAGEAPF
-264 YPDDDTLRYLAL
+264 PDDETLRYLAL
-276 MSAHAASAIQGLNS
+276 MSTHAASAIQALNS
-290 LESAQRTLT
+290 LESAQRTLN

-305 QIQHAIT
+305 QIEHAIT

-367 AQEGISTLVGNN
+367 AQQGISTLVGNN

-399 VEKEKVRS
+399 VEQEKVRS

-456 QLMGMMMKPE
+456 QFLGLSMKPD
-466 DPHFDL
+466 DPHANL
-472 VSRLQ
+472 ISRLQ

-503 LDLASLIN
+503 TDLASLIN
-511 SILDRWAPRMVR
+511 SILERWAPRMYR

-569 IKIHPVVPE
+569 IKIHPALPE
-578 TNPPQ
+578 TVPAQ
-583 YEVIVADSGPGIPEE
+583 YEIIVADSGPGIPDD
-598 LVTHIFEPFLTTKSR
+598 LVNHVFEPFLTTKSK

-625 ITAHKGNIFVESF
+625 VTAHKGNIYVESF

-646 LLLKAL
+646 LLLKAT

>member
-1 MAPASSDQFGAKAP
+1 MVPASLDQQSTKSP
-15 GDAHQDFLLLDRS
+15 GDSHPDFSLLDRS

-33 IPAAAIVYR
+33 IPAAALVYR
-42 RTDDRIL
+42 RTDDQIL
-49 SANEK
+49 SANRK

-59 AYQPEALNELSL
+59 AFTHDTLKELSL
-71 LSLIPGNPDTNPTG
+71 NTLIPGDPDTNPTG
-85 DQSRPVRLQIA
+85 EQSRPVRLQIA
-96 SGDLILATLRILPLS
+96 SGDLILANMRILPIS

-119 TFSPPNSEFEIRRDL
+119 TFSPPDSEFEIRRDL

-146 LTTLGCQNNAQA
+146 LTTLGSQNSSQA
-158 VFQTAEQILQ
+158 VFQTASQILQ
-168 RMLNP
+168 RMLSP
-173 KLILSYRLKP
+173 KLILAYRLNP
-183 RDKNNLKRN
+183 RNDKQLQLLSA
-192 ESPSHF
+192 SPQTE
-198 AVAFPDEIPLSML
+198 AFPANLEVELIE
-211 GNTPSMQL
+211 NTPSLHL
-219 WKLTREPQ
+219 WKLQREPQ
-227 NLLHETA
+227 NQLQEIA
-234 LMEGYHYLLTLPLSN
+234 LMQGYHYLLTLPLLHN
-249 NGTPQ
+249 NSPQ
-254 GLLVAAGEPP
+254 GLMLAAGETP

-276 MSAHAASAIQGLNS
+276 MSAHTASAIQGLNS
-290 LESAQRTLT
+290 LESAQRTLN

-367 AQEGISTLVGNN
+367 AQQGISTLVGNN

-407 IVLILRDVSQT
+407 IVLILRDISQT

-456 QLMGMMMKPE
+456 QLMSLTME
-466 DPHFDL
+466 SDDPHADL

-511 SILDRWAPRMVR
+511 SILERWAPRMVR
-523 LNISYNLEQQPA
+523 LNISYNLEQQPEK
-535 NPMVL
+535 PMVM
-540 ADARA
+540 ADPRA

-569 IKIHPVVPE
+569 IKIHAAQPE

-583 YEVIVADSGPGIPEE
+583 YEIIVADSGPGIPED
-598 LVTHIFEPFLTTKSR
+598 LINHVFEPFLTTKAN

-625 ITAHKGNIFVESF
+625 VTAHKGNIYVESF

-646 LLLKAL
+646 LLLKAT

>member
-1 MAPASSDQFGAKAP
+1 MPATSDQHGSKSP
-15 GDAHQDFLLLDRS
+15 GDAQQDFTLLDRS
-28 LILEL
+28 SILEL
-33 IPAAAIVYR
+33 IPAAALVYR
-42 RTDDRIL
+42 RTDDKIL
-49 SANEK
+49 SANRK

-59 AYQPEALNELSL
+59 AYALDVLKELSL
-71 LSLIPGNPDTNPTG
+71 FSLIPGDPDTNPTG
-85 DQSRPVRLQIA
+85 EQSRPVRLQIA
-96 SGDLILATLRILPLS
+96 SGELILASMRILSIS

-119 TFSPPNSEFEIRRDL
+119 TFSPPDSELEIRRDL

-146 LTTLGCQNNAQA
+146 LTTLGNQNSSQA
-158 VFQTAEQILQ
+158 VFQTACQIMQ
-168 RMLNP
+168 RVLNP
-173 KLILSYRLKP
+173 RLILSYRVNM
-183 RDKNNLKRN
+183 RDGKKLQRN
-192 ESPSHF
+192 DASPTADIFPASLEMDLLES
-198 AVAFPDEIPLSML
+198 IPAL
-211 GNTPSMQL
+211 QL

-227 NLLHETA
+227 NALQETA
-234 LMEGYHYLLTLPLSN
+234 LMEGYHYLLTIPLN
-249 NGTPQ
+249 HNGTPQ
-254 GLLVAAGEPP
+254 GLLLAAGEAP
-264 YPDDDTLRYLAL
+264 YPDDETLRYLAL

-290 LESAQRTLT
+290 LENAQRTLT

-305 QIQHAIT
+305 QIQHALT
-312 DNLEEGVIILTPDL
+312 DNLEEGIIILTPDL
-326 RIAEM
+326 CIAEM

-340 YASKEVFRQKADMV
+340 YASKEVFRQKAEMV

-362 TLYKS
+362 ALYKS
-367 AQEGISTLVGNN
+367 AQQGISTLVGNN
-379 FSLNN
+379 LSLNN

-399 VEKEKVRS
+399 VEKDKVRS

-456 QLMGMMMKPE
+456 QLMGMTMNPD
-466 DPHFDL
+466 DPHADL

-503 LDLASLIN
+503 LDLGSLIN

-523 LNISYNLEQQPA
+523 LNISYNLEQQPE
-535 NPMVL
+535 PSLVQ

-555 NAIQAMENEGGSLN
+555 NAIQAMENEGGTLN
-569 IKIHPVVPE
+569 IKIHPVSPE

-583 YEVIVADSGPGIPEE
+583 YEIIVADSGPGIPED
-598 LVTHIFEPFLTTKSR
+598 LLKHVFEPFLTTKAK

-625 ITAHKGNIFVESF
+625 VTAHKGNIFVESF

-646 LLLKAL
+646 LLLKAQ

>member
-1 MAPASSDQFGAKAP
+1 MVPASLDQRSPKFP
-15 GDAHQDFLLLDRS
+15 GDTHQDFTLLDRS

-33 IPAAAIVYR
+33 IPAAALVYR
-42 RTDDRIL
+42 RTDDKIL
-49 SANEK
+49 SANRK
-54 FFDLT
+54 FYDLT
-59 AYQPEALNELSL
+59 AFTPDTLMEISL
-71 LSLIPGNPDTNPTG
+71 YTLIPGDPDTNPTG
-85 DQSRPVRLQIA
+85 EQSRPVRLQIA
-96 SGDLILATLRILPLS
+96 SGDLILATMRILSIS

-119 TFSPPNSEFEIRRDL
+119 TFSPPDSEFEIRRDL

-146 LTTLGCQNNAQA
+146 LTTLGSQNSSQA
-158 VFQTAEQILQ
+158 VFQTANQILQ

-173 KLILSYRLKP
+173 KLIISYRVNP
-183 RDKNNLKRN
+183 RDEKQLQRNN
-192 ESPSHF
+192 SSSQPD
-198 AVAFPDEIPLSML
+198 AFPDKLDIDLFEIMSTL
-211 GNTPSMQL
+211 QL

-227 NLLHETA
+227 NVLQESA
-234 LMEGYHYLLTLPLSN
+234 LMEGYHYLLTLPLLHN
-249 NGTPQ
+249 NSPQ
-254 GLLVAAGEPP
+254 GLLVAAGEAP

-362 TLYKS
+362 ALYKS
-367 AQEGISTLVGNN
+367 AQQGISTLVGNN

-456 QLMGMMMKPE
+456 QLMGLTMKPD
-466 DPHFDL
+466 DPHADL

-503 LDLASLIN
+503 VDLASLIN
-511 SILDRWAPRMVR
+511 SILERWAPRMYR

-535 NPMVL
+535 NPLVL

-569 IKIHPVVPE
+569 IKIHPVSPE

-583 YEVIVADSGPGIPEE
+583 YEIIVADSGPGIPED
-598 LVTHIFEPFLTTKSR
+598 LVKHVFEPFLTTKAN

-625 ITAHKGNIFVESF
+625 VMAHKGNIFVESF

-646 LLLKAL
+646 LLLKAT

>member
-1 MAPASSDQFGAKAP
+1 MVSATSDQHSTKSS
-15 GDAHQDFLLLDRS
+15 GDSHQDFTILDRS
-28 LILEL
+28 LILEM
-33 IPAAAIVYR
+33 IPAAALVYR
-42 RTDDRIL
+42 RTDDKIL
-49 SANEK
+49 SANRK

-59 AYQPEALNELSL
+59 AYTLEVLRELSL
-71 LSLIPGNPDTNPTG
+71 NTLIPGDPDTNPTG
-85 DQSRPVRLQIA
+85 DISRPVRLQVA
-96 SGDLILATLRILPLS
+96 SGDLILATMRILSIS

-119 TFSPPNSEFEIRRDL
+119 TFSPPDSEFEIRRDL

-146 LTTLGCQNNAQA
+146 LTTLGSQNSSQA
-158 VFQTAEQILQ
+158 VFQTANQIIQ
-168 RMLNP
+168 RMLDP
-173 KLILSYRLKP
+173 KLIISYRINP
-183 RDKNNLKRN
+183 RDEKLLQRN
-192 ESPSHF
+192 SSSPETE
-198 AVAFPDEIPLSML
+198 VFPDKFGIDLIEKMPAL
-211 GNTPSMQL
+211 QL

-227 NLLHETA
+227 NTLQEIA
-234 LMEGYHYLLTLPLSN
+234 LMEGYHYLLTLPLLHN
-249 NGTPQ
+249 NVPQ
-254 GLLVAAGEPP
+254 GLLLAAGETP

-276 MSAHAASAIQGLNS
+276 MSAHASSAIQGLNS

-362 TLYKS
+362 ALYKS
-367 AQEGISTLVGNN
+367 AQQGISTLVGTN

-384 RSGGSFMA
+384 RAGGSFMA

-407 IVLILRDVSQT
+407 ILLILRDVSQT

-456 QLMGMMMKPE
+456 QLMGLTMKPE
-466 DPHFDL
+466 DPHANL

-503 LDLASLIN
+503 VDLANLLN
-511 SILDRWAPRMVR
+511 SILERWAPRMVR

-535 NPMVL
+535 NPMVV

-555 NAIQAMENEGGSLN
+555 NAIQAMESDGGSLN
-569 IKIHPVVPE
+569 IKIHPVTPE

-583 YEVIVADSGPGIPEE
+583 YEIIVADSGPGIPEDIINH
-598 LVTHIFEPFLTTKSR
+598 VFEPFLTTKTK

-625 ITAHKGNIFVESF
+625 VTAHKGNIFVESF

-646 LLLKAL
+646 LLLKAI

>member
-1 MAPASSDQFGAKAP
+1 MVPVSLDQHGLKSP
-15 GDAHQDFLLLDRS
+15 GDSHQDFALLDRS

-33 IPAAAIVYR
+33 IPAAALVYR
-42 RTDDRIL
+42 RTDDKIL
-49 SANEK
+49 SANRK

-59 AYQPEALNELSL
+59 SYTLEILRELSL
-71 LSLIPGNPDTNPTG
+71 YTLIPGDPDTNPTG

-96 SGDLILATLRILPLS
+96 SGDLILATLRILPIS
-111 LTNQVVVL
+111 LTNQVVVI
-119 TFSPPNSEFEIRRDL
+119 TFSPPDSEFEIRRDL

-146 LTTLGCQNNAQA
+146 LTTLGSQNSSQA
-158 VFQTAEQILQ
+158 VFQTASQILQ

-173 KLILSYRLKP
+173 RLIVSYQVNP
-183 RDKNNLKRN
+183 RNQKQLQRTYASLLT
-192 ESPSHF
+192 E
-198 AVAFPDEIPLSML
+198 AFPVILDLDLLDNM
-211 GNTPSMQL
+211 PSLQL

-227 NLLHETA
+227 NALQETA
-234 LMEGYHYLLTLPLSN
+234 LMEGYHYLLTLPLLHNSS
-249 NGTPQ
+249 PQ
-254 GLLVAAGEPP
+254 GLMLAAGETP
-264 YPDDDTLRYLAL
+264 YPDDETLRYLAL
-276 MSAHAASAIQGLNS
+276 MSAHAASAIQGLNG

-362 TLYKS
+362 ALYKS
-367 AQEGISTLVGNN
+367 AQQGISTLVGNN

-399 VEKEKVRS
+399 VEKDKVRS

-456 QLMGMMMKPE
+456 QLMGLTMPQD
-466 DPHFDL
+466 DPHADL

-523 LNISYNLEQQPA
+523 LNISYNLEHQPA
-535 NPMVL
+535 KPLVL

-555 NAIQAMENEGGSLN
+555 NAIQAMESEGGSLN
-569 IKIHPVVPE
+569 IKIHPVSPE

-583 YEVIVADSGPGIPEE
+583 YEIIVADSGPGIPEDIIKH
-598 LVTHIFEPFLTTKSR
+598 VFEPFLTTKAK

-625 ITAHKGNIFVESF
+625 VTAHKSNIFVESF

-646 LLLKAL
+646 LLLKAT

>member
-1 MAPASSDQFGAKAP
+1 MVPDSLDQHSMKSP
-15 GDAHQDFLLLDRS
+15 GDSHKDFTLLDRS

-33 IPAAAIVYR
+33 IPAAALVYR
-42 RTDDRIL
+42 RTDDKIL
-49 SANEK
+49 SANRK

-59 AYQPEALNELSL
+59 AFTIDTLQELSL
-71 LSLIPGNPDTNPTG
+71 FSLIPGDPDTNPTG

-96 SGDLILATLRILPLS
+96 TGDLILATMRILPIS

-119 TFSPPNSEFEIRRDL
+119 TFSPPDSEFEIRRDL

-146 LTTLGCQNNAQA
+146 LTTLGSQNSSQA
-158 VFQTAEQILQ
+158 VFQTASQILQ

-173 KLILSYRLKP
+173 RLIVSYQVNP
-183 RDKNNLKRN
+183 RNHKQLQRN
-192 ESPSHF
+192 YSSLLTE
-198 AVAFPDEIPLSML
+198 AFPANFDVESLETM
-211 GNTPSMQL
+211 PSLQL

-227 NLLHETA
+227 NTLQETA
-234 LMEGYHYLLTLPLSN
+234 LMEGYHYLLTLPLVH
-249 NGTPQ
+249 NGSLQ
-254 GLLVAAGEPP
+254 GLMLAAGETP

-290 LESAQRTLT
+290 LESAQRTLS

-326 RIAEM
+326 QIAEM

-367 AQEGISTLVGNN
+367 AQQGISTLVGNN

-399 VEKEKVRS
+399 VEKDKVRS

-456 QLMGMMMKPE
+456 QLMGLTMQPD
-466 DPHFDL
+466 DPNADL

-511 SILDRWAPRMVR
+511 SILERWAPRMVR
-523 LNISYNLEQQPA
+523 LNISYNLEHQPA

-569 IKIHPVVPE
+569 IKIHPVSPE

-583 YEVIVADSGPGIPEE
+583 YEIIVADSGPGIPED
-598 LVTHIFEPFLTTKSR
+598 LIKHVFEPFLTTKAK

-625 ITAHKGNIFVESF
+625 VTAHKGNIFVESF

-646 LLLKAL
+646 LLMKAI

>member
-1 MAPASSDQFGAKAP
+1 M
-15 GDAHQDFLLLDRS
+15 LDRS

-33 IPAAAIVYR
+33 IPAAALVYR
-42 RTDDRIL
+42 RTDDKIL
-49 SANEK
+49 NANRK
-54 FFDLT
+54 FYDLT
-59 AYQPEALNELSL
+59 AFTPDTLKEISL
-71 LSLIPGNPDTNPTG
+71 YTLIPGDPDTNPTG

-96 SGDLILATLRILPLS
+96 SGDLILATMRILPIS

-119 TFSPPNSEFEIRRDL
+119 TFSPPDSEFEIRRDL

-146 LTTLGCQNNAQA
+146 LTTLGSQNSSQA
-158 VFQTAEQILQ
+158 VFQTANQILQ

-173 KLILSYRLKP
+173 KLIISYRVNP
-183 RDKNNLKRN
+183 RDETQLQRN
-192 ESPSHF
+192 SSSSQPD
-198 AVAFPDEIPLSML
+198 AFPDKLEIDLLENMSTL
-211 GNTPSMQL
+211 QL

-227 NLLHETA
+227 NVLQESA
-234 LMEGYHYLLTLPLSN
+234 LMEGYHYLLTLPLLHNDS
-249 NGTPQ
+249 PQ
-254 GLLVAAGEPP
+254 GLLIAAGETP

-276 MSAHAASAIQGLNS
+276 MSTHAASAIQGLNS
-290 LESAQRTLT
+290 LERAQRTLT

-362 TLYKS
+362 ALYKS
-367 AQEGISTLVGNN
+367 AQQGISTLVGNN
-379 FSLNN
+379 LSLNN

-407 IVLILRDVSQT
+407 IVLILRDISQT

-456 QLMGMMMKPE
+456 QLMGLTMKPD
-466 DPHFDL
+466 DPHADL

-486 MDSTLTFSKPV
+486 MDSTLTFSKPI

-503 LDLASLIN
+503 VDLASLIN
-511 SILDRWAPRMVR
+511 SILERWAPRMYR

-535 NPMVL
+535 NPLVL

-569 IKIHPVVPE
+569 IKIHPVSPE

-583 YEVIVADSGPGIPEE
+583 YEIIVADSGPGIPEDLIE
-598 LVTHIFEPFLTTKSR
+598 HVFEPFLTTKAN

-625 ITAHKGNIFVESF
+625 VTAHKGNIFVESF

-646 LLLKAL
+646 FLLKAT

>member
-1 MAPASSDQFGAKAP
+1 
-15 GDAHQDFLLLDRS
+15 LLDRS

-33 IPAAAIVYR
+33 IPAAALVYR
-42 RTDDRIL
+42 RTDDKIL
-49 SANEK
+49 SANRK
-54 FFDLT
+54 FYDLT
-59 AYQPEALNELSL
+59 AFTADTLKEISL
-71 LSLIPGNPDTNPTG
+71 YTLIPGDPDTNPTG

-96 SGDLILATLRILPLS
+96 SGDLILATMRILSIS

-119 TFSPPNSEFEIRRDL
+119 TFSPPDSEFEIRRDL

-146 LTTLGCQNNAQA
+146 LTTLGSQNSSQA
-158 VFQTAEQILQ
+158 VFQTANQILQ

-173 KLILSYRLKP
+173 KLIISYRVNP
-183 RDKNNLKRN
+183 RDEKQLQRN
-192 ESPSHF
+192 SSSSQ
-198 AVAFPDEIPLSML
+198 ADAFPDKLDIGLLENMSTL
-211 GNTPSMQL
+211 QL

-227 NLLHETA
+227 NVLQESA
-234 LMEGYHYLLTLPLSN
+234 LMEGYHYLLTLPLLHN
-249 NGTPQ
+249 NSPQ
-254 GLLVAAGEPP
+254 GLLVAAGEAP

-362 TLYKS
+362 ALYKS
-367 AQEGISTLVGNN
+367 AQQGISTLVGNN

-456 QLMGMMMKPE
+456 QLMGLTMKPD
-466 DPHFDL
+466 DPHADL

-503 LDLASLIN
+503 VDLASLIN
-511 SILDRWAPRMVR
+511 SILERWAPRMYR

-535 NPMVL
+535 NPLVL

-569 IKIHPVVPE
+569 IKIHPVSPE

-583 YEVIVADSGPGIPEE
+583 YEIIVADSGPGIPED
-598 LVTHIFEPFLTTKSR
+598 LVKHVFEPFLTTKAN

-625 ITAHKGNIFVESF
+625 VMAHKGNIFVESF

-646 LLLKAL
+646 LLLKAT

>member
-1 MAPASSDQFGAKAP
+1 MVPASLDQHSTKSP
-15 GDAHQDFLLLDRS
+15 GDSHQDFTLLDRS

-33 IPAAAIVYR
+33 IPAAALVYR
-42 RTDDRIL
+42 RTDDKIL
-49 SANEK
+49 SANRK
-54 FFDLT
+54 FYDLT
-59 AYQPEALNELSL
+59 AFTPDTLKEISL
-71 LSLIPGNPDTNPTG
+71 YTLIPGDPDTNPTG

-96 SGDLILATLRILPLS
+96 SGDLILATMRILPIS

-119 TFSPPNSEFEIRRDL
+119 TFSPPDSEFEIRRDL

-146 LTTLGCQNNAQA
+146 LTTLGSQNSSQA
-158 VFQTAEQILQ
+158 VFQTANQILQ

-173 KLILSYRLKP
+173 KLIISYRINP
-183 RDKNNLKRN
+183 RDEKQLQRN
-192 ESPSHF
+192 SSSSQ
-198 AVAFPDEIPLSML
+198 ADAFPDKLNIDLLENMSTL
-211 GNTPSMQL
+211 QL

-227 NLLHETA
+227 NVLQESA
-234 LMEGYHYLLTLPLSN
+234 LMEGYHYLLTLPLLHN
-249 NGTPQ
+249 NSPQ
-254 GLLVAAGEPP
+254 GLMIAAGEAP

-290 LESAQRTLT
+290 LERAQRTLN

-362 TLYKS
+362 ALYKS
-367 AQEGISTLVGNN
+367 AQQGISTLVGNN

-407 IVLILRDVSQT
+407 IVLILRDISQT

-456 QLMGMMMKPE
+456 QLMGLTMKPD
-466 DPHFDL
+466 DPHADL

-503 LDLASLIN
+503 VDLASLIN
-511 SILDRWAPRMVR
+511 SILERWAPRMYR
-523 LNISYNLEQQPA
+523 LNISYNLEQHPA
-535 NPMVL
+535 NPLVL

-569 IKIHPVVPE
+569 VKIHPVLPE

-583 YEVIVADSGPGIPEE
+583 YEIIVADSGPGIPED
-598 LVTHIFEPFLTTKSR
+598 LIKHVFEPFLTTKAN

-625 ITAHKGNIFVESF
+625 VMAHKGNIFVESF

-646 LLLKAL
+646 LLLKAT

>member
-1 MAPASSDQFGAKAP
+1 
-15 GDAHQDFLLLDRS
+15 LDRS
-28 LILEL
+28 LILEM
-33 IPAAAIVYR
+33 IPAAALVYR
-42 RTDDRIL
+42 RNEDKIL
-49 SANEK
+49 SANRK

-59 AYQPEALNELSL
+59 AYKLETLKELSL
-71 LSLIPGNPDTNPTG
+71 YSLIPGDPDTNPTG

-96 SGDLILATLRILPLS
+96 SGDLILATMRILPIS

-119 TFSPPNSEFEIRRDL
+119 TFSPPDSELEIRRDL

-146 LTTLGCQNNAQA
+146 LTTLGSQNSSQA
-158 VFQTAEQILQ
+158 VFQTANQIMQ

-173 KLILSYRLKP
+173 KLILSYRINP
-183 RDKNNLKRN
+183 RDDKQLQRN
-192 ESPSHF
+192 SSSPL
-198 AVAFPDEIPLSML
+198 AEAFPVHLDLELLESMPAL
-211 GNTPSMQL
+211 HL

-227 NLLHETA
+227 NVLQEIA
-234 LMEGYHYLLTLPLSN
+234 LMEGYHYLLTLPLHHNSI
-249 NGTPQ
+249 PQ
-254 GLLVAAGEPP
+254 GLMLAAGETP

-362 TLYKS
+362 ALYKS
-367 AQEGISTLVGNN
+367 AQQGISTLVGNN

-399 VEKEKVRS
+399 VEKDKVRS

-456 QLMGMMMKPE
+456 QLMGLTMKSD
-466 DPHFDL
+466 DPHANL

-511 SILDRWAPRMVR
+511 SILDRWAPRMVK
-523 LNISYNLEQQPA
+523 LNINYNLEQQPT

-569 IKIHPVVPE
+569 IKIHPVSPE

-583 YEVIVADSGPGIPEE
+583 YEIIVADSGPGIPEDIIKH
-598 LVTHIFEPFLTTKSR
+598 VFEPFLTTKAK

-625 ITAHKGNIFVESF
+625 VTAHKGNIFVESF

-646 LLLKAL
+646 LLLKAT

>member
-1 MAPASSDQFGAKAP
+1 MPASHDQNSSKQP
-15 GDAHQDFLLLDRS
+15 GDSQQDFTLLDRS

-33 IPAAAIVYR
+33 IPAAALVYR
-42 RTDDRIL
+42 RTDDQIL
-49 SANEK
+49 SANRK

-59 AYQPEALNELSL
+59 SFTLAALKELSL
-71 LSLIPGNPDTNPTG
+71 FSLIPGDPDTNPTG

-96 SGDLILATLRILPLS
+96 SGDLILATMRILPIS

-119 TFSPPNSEFEIRRDL
+119 TFSPPDAELEIRRDL

-146 LTTLGCQNNAQA
+146 LTTLGSQNSSQA
-158 VFQTAEQILQ
+158 VFQTANQILQ
-168 RMLNP
+168 RMLSPN
-173 KLILSYRLKP
+173 LIISYRVNP
-183 RDKNNLKRN
+183 RDEKQLQRITS
-192 ESPSHF
+192 SPL
-198 AVAFPDEIPLSML
+198 AEVFPVSLDVELLENM
-211 GNTPSMQL
+211 PSLQL

-227 NLLHETA
+227 NALQEIA
-234 LMEGYHYLLTLPLSN
+234 LMEGYHYLLTLPLYHNSS
-249 NGTPQ
+249 PQ
-254 GLLVAAGEPP
+254 GLMIAAGEPP
-264 YPDDDTLRYLAL
+264 FPDDETLRYLAL
-276 MSAHAASAIQGLNS
+276 MSAHTASAIQGLNS
-290 LESAQRTLT
+290 LEGAQRTLT

-367 AQEGISTLVGNN
+367 AQQGISTLVGNN
-379 FSLNN
+379 LSLNN

-399 VEKEKVRS
+399 VEKDKVRS

-456 QLMGMMMKPE
+456 QLMGLSMAPD
-466 DPHFDL
+466 DPHADL

-497 EYNFAP
+497 EYSFAP
-503 LDLASLIN
+503 VDLAILIN
-511 SILDRWAPRMVR
+511 SILDRWAPRMYR
-523 LNISYNLEQQPA
+523 LNISYNLEQLPA
-535 NPMVL
+535 NPLVL

-569 IKIHPVVPE
+569 IKIHPVSPE

-583 YEVIVADSGPGIPEE
+583 YEIIVADSGPGIPED
-598 LVTHIFEPFLTTKSR
+598 LIKHVFEPFLTTKAK

-625 ITAHKGNIFVESF
+625 VTAHRGNIFVESF

-646 LLLKAL
+646 LLLKAT

>member
-1 MAPASSDQFGAKAP
+1 M
-15 GDAHQDFLLLDRS
+15 LDRS

-33 IPAAAIVYR
+33 IPAAALVYR
-42 RTDDRIL
+42 RTDDKIL
-49 SANEK
+49 SANRK
-54 FFDLT
+54 FYDLT
-59 AYQPEALNELSL
+59 AFTADTLKEISL
-71 LSLIPGNPDTNPTG
+71 YTLIPGDPDTNPTG

-96 SGDLILATLRILPLS
+96 SGDLILATMRILPIS

-119 TFSPPNSEFEIRRDL
+119 TFSPPDSEFEIRRDL

-146 LTTLGCQNNAQA
+146 LTTLGSQNSSQA
-158 VFQTAEQILQ
+158 VFQTANQILQ

-173 KLILSYRLKP
+173 KLIISYRVNP
-183 RDKNNLKRN
+183 RDEKQLQRN
-192 ESPSHF
+192 SSSSQPD
-198 AVAFPDEIPLSML
+198 AFPDKLDIDLFENMSTL
-211 GNTPSMQL
+211 QL

-227 NLLHETA
+227 NVLQESA
-234 LMEGYHYLLTLPLSN
+234 LMEGYHYLLTLPLLHN
-249 NGTPQ
+249 NAPQ
-254 GLLVAAGEPP
+254 GLMIAAGEAP

-340 YASKEVFRQKADMV
+340 YSSKEVFRQKADMV

-362 TLYKS
+362 ALYKS
-367 AQEGISTLVGNN
+367 AQQGISTLVGNN

-456 QLMGMMMKPE
+456 QLMGLTMKPD
-466 DPHFDL
+466 DPHADL

-503 LDLASLIN
+503 VDLASLIN
-511 SILDRWAPRMVR
+511 SILERWAPRMYR

-535 NPMVL
+535 NPLVL

-569 IKIHPVVPE
+569 IKIHPVSPE

-583 YEVIVADSGPGIPEE
+583 YEIIVADSGPGIPED
-598 LVTHIFEPFLTTKSR
+598 LVKHVFEPFLTTKAN

-625 ITAHKGNIFVESF
+625 VMAHKGNIFVESF

-646 LLLKAL
+646 LLLKAT